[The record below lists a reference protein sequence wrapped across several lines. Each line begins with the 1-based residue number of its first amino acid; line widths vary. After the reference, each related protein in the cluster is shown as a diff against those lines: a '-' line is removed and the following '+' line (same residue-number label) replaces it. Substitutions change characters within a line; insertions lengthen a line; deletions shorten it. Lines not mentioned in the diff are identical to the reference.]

1 MEPMTIREILT
12 AVNGRILN
20 DFTDLDLELGRV
32 ETDSRTIHEGSLFI
46 PLSGERFDGHAYIA
60 SALEGG
66 AAACFTQRERE
77 SYLPGKCYIKVEH
90 TQRALRELA
99 KYYKKKFEIP
109 VVAVT
114 GSVGKT
120 TTKDMVAAVLG
131 ERYKVLKTE
140 GNLNTDI
147 GTCITLFRL
156 TREHEIAVL
165 EMGMNHPG
173 EIEVMSAIAEPDVCL
188 ITNIGD
194 SHIEHLGSRENILK
208 AKCEIFSHAKPD
220 CTAVLNGDD
229 ELLRTLADTLDGS
242 RAGHILWVGGRP
254 GLDYTAD
261 HLVSDGKSN
270 LHCEVITPHM
280 TCEVDIPAL
289 GSHMIYPTLMAAAAA
304 ERFGVSA
311 EEFRR
316 GVLHFA
322 PTKMRM
328 NILQREEDI
337 TILNDT
343 YNANPQSMRAAVE
356 VLSKSHG
363 ERKVAVLGDMFELGA
378 LAPALH
384 AGIGSY
390 LGKAGVDTLVAV
402 GEQAKNIYDA
412 ARDAMVPEVHYCATK
427 EEALPVLAQVVKPHT
442 TILVKASRGMAFEEL
457 VEYLKGLT
465 KEA

>member
-1 MEPMTIREILT
+1 MEPITIRDILT
-12 AVNGRILN
+12 AVKGRILG
-20 DFTDLDLELGRV
+20 DFDNLDLEISRV
-32 ETDSRTIHEGSLFI
+32 ETDSRTIHEGSLFV
-46 PLSGERFDGHAYIA
+46 PLIGEQFDGHAYIT

-66 AAACFTQRERE
+66 AAACFTQRDRE
-77 SYLPGKCYIKVEH
+77 SYLPGKCYIRVDH
-90 TQRALRELA
+90 TQRALRDLA
-99 KYYKKKFEIP
+99 VWYKKKFDIP

-131 ERYKVLKTE
+131 EHYKVLKTE

-147 GTCITLFRL
+147 GTCRTLFRL
-156 TREHEIAVL
+156 DKSYQIAVL

-173 EIEVMSAIAEPDVCL
+173 EIEVMSAIAQPDVCL

-208 AKCEIFSHAKPD
+208 AKCEIFSHAKPG
-220 CTAVLNGDD
+220 CLAVLNGDD
-229 ELLRTLADTLDGS
+229 PLLRTLEGKLPGS
-242 RAGHILWVGGRP
+242 ILWCGGAP

-261 HLVSDGKSN
+261 HLVSDGTSN
-270 LHCEVITPHM
+270 VCCEVKTPH
-280 TCEVDIPAL
+280 TSCRVEIPAL
-289 GSHMIYPTLMAAAAA
+289 GSHMIYPTLMAAAVA
-304 ERFGVSA
+304 EHFGVTA

-328 NILQREEDI
+328 NIIQRGEDI

-356 VLSKSHG
+356 VLSKTHSG
-363 ERKVAVLGDMFELGA
+363 RKIAVLGDMFELGT

-384 AGIGSY
+384 AGIGTY
-390 LGKAGVDTLVAV
+390 LGKAGIDCLVAV
-402 GEQAKNIYDA
+402 GELAKNIYDA
-412 ARDAMVPEVHYCATK
+412 AREAMVPEVHYCATK
-427 EEALPVLAQVVKPHT
+427 EEALPVLAQVVKPHA
-442 TILVKASRGMAFEEL
+442 TILVKASRGMAFEDL
-457 VEYLKGLT
+457 TEYLKSIT
-465 KEA
+465 QEP

>member
-1 MEPMTIREILT
+1 MEPITIRDILT
-12 AVNGRILN
+12 AVKGRILGEFDN
-20 DFTDLDLELGRV
+20 LDLEISRV

-46 PLSGERFDGHAYIA
+46 PLIGEQFDGHAYITA
-60 SALEGG
+60 ALEGG
-66 AAACFTQRERE
+66 AAACFTQRDRE
-77 SYLPGKCYIKVEH
+77 SYLPGKCYIRVDH
-90 TQRALRELA
+90 TQRALRDLA
-99 KYYKKKFEIP
+99 IWYKKKFDIP

-131 ERYKVLKTE
+131 EHYKVLKTE

-147 GTCITLFRL
+147 GTCRTLFRL
-156 TREHEIAVL
+156 DRSYQIAVL

-173 EIEVMSAIAEPDVCL
+173 EIEVMSAIAQPDVCL

-194 SHIEHLGSRENILK
+194 SHIENLGSRENILK
-208 AKCEIFSHAKPD
+208 AKCEIFSHAKPG
-220 CTAVLNGDD
+220 CLAVLNGDD
-229 ELLRTLADTLDGS
+229 PLLRTLEGKLPGPV
-242 RAGHILWVGGRP
+242 LWCGGAP

-261 HLVSDGKSN
+261 HLVSDGTSN
-270 LHCEVITPHM
+270 VCCEVKTPHIS
-280 TCEVDIPAL
+280 CRVEIPAL
-289 GSHMIYPTLMAAAAA
+289 GSHMIYPTLMAAAVG
-304 ERFGVSA
+304 EHFGVTA

-328 NILQREEDI
+328 NILQRGEDI

-356 VLSKSHG
+356 VLSKTHG
-363 ERKVAVLGDMFELGA
+363 SPKIAVLGDMFELGT

-384 AGIGSY
+384 AGIGTY
-390 LGKAGVDTLVAV
+390 LGKAGIDCLVAV
-402 GEQAKNIYDA
+402 GELAKNIYDA
-412 ARDAMVPEVHYCATK
+412 AAAAMVPEVHYCATK
-427 EEALPVLAQVVKPHT
+427 EEALPVLAQVVKPHA

-457 VEYLKGLT
+457 TEYLKSIT
-465 KEA
+465 QEP

>member
-1 MEPMTIREILT
+1 MEPITIRDILT
-12 AVNGRILN
+12 AVKGRILG
-20 DFTDLDLELGRV
+20 DFENLDLEISRV
-32 ETDSRTIHEGSLFI
+32 ETDSRTIHEGSLFV
-46 PLSGERFDGHAYIA
+46 PLIGEQFDGHAYITA
-60 SALEGG
+60 ALEGG
-66 AAACFTQRERE
+66 AAACFTQRDRE
-77 SYLPGKCYIKVEH
+77 SYLPGKCYIRVDH

-99 KYYKKKFEIP
+99 VWYKKKFDIP

-147 GTCITLFRL
+147 GTCRTLFRL
-156 TREHEIAVL
+156 DKSYEIAVL

-173 EIEVMSAIAEPDVCL
+173 EIEVMSAIVQPDVCL

-208 AKCEIFSHAKPD
+208 AKCEIFSHAKPG
-220 CTAVLNGDD
+220 CLAVLNGDD
-229 ELLRTLADTLDGS
+229 PLLRTLEGKLPGP
-242 RAGHILWVGGRP
+242 ILWCGGAD

-261 HLVSDGKSN
+261 NLVSDGTSN
-270 LHCEVITPHM
+270 VRCEVKTPHSS
-280 TCEVDIPAL
+280 CQVEIPAL
-289 GSHMIYPTLMAAAAA
+289 GSHMIYPTLMAAAVA
-304 ERFGVSA
+304 EHFGVTA

-328 NILQREEDI
+328 NIIQRGEDI

-356 VLSKSHG
+356 VLSKTHG
-363 ERKVAVLGDMFELGA
+363 SPKIAVLGDMFELGT

-384 AGIGSY
+384 AGIGTY
-390 LGKAGVDTLVAV
+390 LGKAGIDCLVAV
-402 GEQAKNIYDA
+402 GELARNIYDA
-412 ARDAMVPEVHYCATK
+412 AAEAKVPEIHYCATK
-427 EEALPVLAQVVKPHT
+427 QEALPILAQVVKPHA
-442 TILVKASRGMAFEEL
+442 TILVKASRGMAFEDL
-457 VEYLKGLT
+457 TEYLKSIT
-465 KEA
+465 QEP

>member
-1 MEPMTIREILT
+1 MEPITIRDILT
-12 AVNGRILN
+12 AVKGRILG
-20 DFTDLDLELGRV
+20 DFDNLDLEISRV
-32 ETDSRTIHEGSLFI
+32 ETDSRTIHEGSLFV
-46 PLSGERFDGHAYIA
+46 PLIGEQFDGHAYIT

-66 AAACFTQRERE
+66 AAACFTQRDRE
-77 SYLPGKCYIKVEH
+77 SYLPGKCYIRVDH
-90 TQRALRELA
+90 TQRALRDLA
-99 KYYKKKFEIP
+99 VWYKKKFDIP

-131 ERYKVLKTE
+131 EHYKVLKTE

-147 GTCITLFRL
+147 GTCRTLFRL
-156 TREHEIAVL
+156 DSSYQIAVL

-173 EIEVMSAIAEPDVCL
+173 EIEVMSAIAQPDVCL

-208 AKCEIFSHAKPD
+208 AKCEIFSHAKPG
-220 CTAVLNGDD
+220 CLAVLNGDD
-229 ELLRTLADTLDGS
+229 PLLRTLEGKLPGS
-242 RAGHILWVGGRP
+242 ILWCGGAA

-261 HLVSDGKSN
+261 HLVSDGTSN
-270 LHCEVITPHM
+270 VCCEVKTPH
-280 TCEVDIPAL
+280 TSCQVEIPAL
-289 GSHMIYPTLMAAAAA
+289 GSHMIYPTLMAAAVA
-304 ERFGVSA
+304 EHFGVTA

-328 NILQREEDI
+328 NIIQRGEDI

-356 VLSKSHG
+356 VLSNAKG
-363 ERKVAVLGDMFELGA
+363 EYKVAVLGDMFELGP

-384 AGIGSY
+384 AGIGEH
-390 LGKAGVDTLVAV
+390 LAKAGIHCLVAV
-402 GEQAKNIYDA
+402 GELSKHIYDA
-412 ARDAMVPEVHYCATK
+412 AKAAGVPVCWHCADK
-427 EEALPVLAQVVKPHT
+427 AEAKPVLDSVVRPHA
-442 TILVKASRGMAFEEL
+442 TILVKASRGMALEEL
-457 VEYLKGLT
+457 VEYLLTIT

>member
-1 MEPMTIREILT
+1 MEPITIRDILT
-12 AVNGRILN
+12 AVKGRILG
-20 DFTDLDLELGRV
+20 DFDNLDLEISRV
-32 ETDSRTIHEGSLFI
+32 ETDSRTIHPGSLFI
-46 PLSGERFDGHAYIA
+46 PLIGEQFDGHAYITA
-60 SALEGG
+60 ALEGG
-66 AAACFTQRERE
+66 AAACFTQRDRE
-77 SYLPGKCYIKVEH
+77 SYLPGKCYIRVDH

-99 KYYKKKFEIP
+99 VWYKRKFDIP

-147 GTCITLFRL
+147 GTCRTLFRL
-156 TREHEIAVL
+156 DRSYQIAVL

-173 EIEVMSAIAEPDVCL
+173 EIEVMSAIAQPDVCL

-194 SHIEHLGSRENILK
+194 SHIEHLGSRENILR
-208 AKCEIFSHAKPD
+208 AKCEIFRHARPG
-220 CTAVLNGDD
+220 CLAVLNGDD
-229 ELLRTLADTLDGS
+229 PLLRTLEGKLPGP
-242 RAGHILWVGGRP
+242 ILWCGGAP

-261 HLVSDGKSN
+261 HLVSDGTSN
-270 LHCEVITPHM
+270 VCCEVKTPH
-280 TCEVDIPAL
+280 TSCRVEIPAL
-289 GSHMIYPTLMAAAAA
+289 GSHMIYPTLMAAAVG
-304 ERFGVSA
+304 EHFGVTA

-328 NILQREEDI
+328 NIIQRGEDI

-356 VLSKSHG
+356 VLSKTHG
-363 ERKVAVLGDMFELGA
+363 APKIAVLGDMFELGT

-384 AGIGSY
+384 AGIGTY
-390 LGKAGVDTLVAV
+390 LGKAGIDCLVAV
-402 GEQAKNIYDA
+402 GELAKNIYDA
-412 ARDAMVPEVHYCATK
+412 AAEARVPEIHYCATK
-427 EEALPVLAQVVKPHT
+427 QEALPVLAQVVKPHA
-442 TILVKASRGMAFEEL
+442 TILVKASRGMAFEDL
-457 VEYLKGLT
+457 TEYLKSIT
-465 KEA
+465 QEP